1 MDDRHEDDCGCQEYN
16 ELSRRQFLTNAA
28 AGVSAAAVFPAWL
41 PKIVMSKAYASNRD
55 IIVSVFM
62 RGGADGLSLC
72 VPFADANYYT
82 SRSTIAIPK
91 PDSTAA
97 TKGVNLDGFFMFPQ
111 AMAGGTAAGT
121 GGLMPAYQATDL
133 VVVHATGQL
142 NNSRSH
148 FDAQR
153 YMEVGK
159 PVDPALVTGWLG
171 RHLAS
176 IPPLNPTAPLRGLGI
191 ANGLQKTLV
200 GAPKTLPIADPTNY
214 TVGGAAATQPQ
225 RLAFMQADYT
235 AAEEPLHSSA
245 LDATNTVNLLKT
257 VNFTGYKPANNV
269 VYPTSSFGRALRS
282 VAVLIKGD
290 VGIEAAQVDIGGWD
304 THSGQDPIAGSMF
317 RTMQDFSNSLA
328 AFYADVIATG
338 YSVTVVAVSEFG
350 RNVREN
356 GSQGTDHGRGT
367 VMFAMGKGIAGGR
380 VITKNWPGLAREQLE
395 SGQDLKV
402 TVDYRDILAEIVQ
415 KRLGNPNLG
424 FVFPSWTPTML
435 NVTR

>member
-1 MDDRHEDDCGCQEYN
+1 
-16 ELSRRQFLTNAA
+16 
-28 AGVSAAAVFPAWL
+28 
-41 PKIVMSKAYASNRD
+41 
-55 IIVSVFM
+55 M

-72 VPFADANYYT
+72 VPFADANYYG
-82 SRSTIAIPK
+82 SRSTIAIPR
-91 PDSTAA
+91 PDSSAA

-111 AMAGGTAAGT
+111 AMAGGAAGT
-121 GGLMPAYQATDL
+121 GGLLPAFQATDL
-133 VVVHATGQL
+133 LIVHATGQL

-159 PVDPALVTGWLG
+159 PVDPSLVTGWLG
-171 RHLAS
+171 RHLSS
-176 IPPLNPTAPLRGLGI
+176 IPPLKPDAPLRGLGLS
-191 ANGLQKTLV
+191 NGLQKTLV
-200 GAPKTLPIADPTNY
+200 GAPKTLPIADPRNY
-214 TVGGAAATQPQ
+214 TVGGSTTTQPQ
-225 RLAFMQADYT
+225 RLAFMQTDY
-235 AAEEPLHSSA
+235 APAEEPLKSAA
-245 LDATNTVNLLKT
+245 LDATNTVALLKT
-257 VNFTGYKPANNV
+257 VDFATYKPANAA
-269 VYPTSSFGRALRS
+269 VYPTSSFGRALNS
-282 VAVLIKGD
+282 VAVLIKSN

-304 THSGQDPIAGSMF
+304 THSGQDPVNPNGSMY

-338 YSVTVVAVSEFG
+338 YNVTVVAVSEFG

-380 VITKNWPGLAREQLE
+380 VVTKNWPGLAREQLE

-415 KRLGNPNLG
+415 NRLGNPNLG

-435 NVTR
+435 GVTR